1 VSRRTRFALG
11 TLIALLGVGAFGYRQ
26 LPAVGAGAL
35 LHPHKSRSRGITPRT
50 CEATTFMGAGITLK
64 GWRCHTTAPRRGS
77 IVWLHGIA
85 DNHESGGGLVERFGQ
100 RGFDVVAYDSRAN
113 GESGGDACTYGY
125 YEKQD
130 LQQVISTMT
139 PGPVVL
145 IGASLGGAVAL
156 QEAADDPRITA
167 VVAAETFSDLR
178 TVATERTPALL
189 RGPLLK
195 KAFDRAEVDG
205 HFSMDAVSPVH
216 AAGRI
221 HVPVLL
227 IHGEADVDTR
237 PEHSRRIFEALEG
250 PKRLILVP
258 GATHNQSLRSEV
270 WAEIDRWLDQ
280 VVSLRGVL
288 TR

>member
-1 VSRRTRFALG
+1 VSRRAGFALVAF
-11 TLIALLGVGAFGYRQ
+11 IAFFSVVALGYHQFPGIGA
-26 LPAVGAGAL
+26 AAL
-35 LHPHKSRSRGITPRT
+35 LHPQRSRPRGITPRT
-50 CEATTFMGAGITLK
+50 CDTTTFSGAGISLK
-64 GWRCHTTAPRRGS
+64 GWRCHTTGLRRGT

-85 DNHESGGGLVERFGQ
+85 DNHESGAGLVERFGP

-130 LQQVISTMT
+130 LRRVIDTIA

-178 TVATERTPALL
+178 TVAIERTPALL
-189 RGPLLK
+189 RGSLMQ
-195 KAFDRAEVDG
+195 KAFDRAEVEG
-205 HFSMDAVSPVH
+205 RFTMDAVSPVH
-216 AAGRI
+216 AAARI
-221 HVPVLL
+221 RVPVLL

-237 PEHSRRIFEALEG
+237 PEHSRRIFEALQG
-250 PKRLILVP
+250 PKRLVLVP
-258 GATHNQSLRSEV
+258 GATHNQSLRSGV
-270 WAEIDRWLDQ
+270 WADIDRWVDQ
-280 VVSLRGVL
+280 FVTSSGTLPR
-288 TR
+288 

>member
-1 VSRRTRFALG
+1 MSRRAGFALI
-11 TLIALLGVGAFGYRQ
+11 TLIALLSLGALGYREF
-26 LPAVGAGAL
+26 PAVGAGAL
-35 LHPHKSRSRGITPRT
+35 LHPQRSHPRGNTPKT
-50 CEATTFMGAGITLK
+50 CDATTFNGAGVTLK
-64 GWRCHTTAPRRGS
+64 GWRCHTTVSRRGA

-85 DNHESGGGLVERFGQ
+85 DNHESGAGLVDRFGQ

-130 LQQVISTMT
+130 LRQVIDTIT

-178 TVATERTPALL
+178 TVAMERTPALL
-189 RGPLLK
+189 RGGLLQ
-195 KAFDRAEVDG
+195 KAFARAEQDG
-205 HFSMDAVSPVH
+205 RFNIDAVSPVH
-216 AAGRI
+216 AAARI
-221 HVPVLL
+221 RVPVLL
-227 IHGEADVDTR
+227 VHGEEDVDTG
-237 PEHSRRIFEALEG
+237 PQHSRRIFEALQG

-258 GATHNQSLRSEV
+258 GATHNQSLRSGV
-270 WAEIDRWLDQ
+270 WADIDRWLDQ
-280 VVSLRGVL
+280 FVASSSNLPL
-288 TR
+288 